1 MNVTFGHPSALPEK
15 YVPGKIYFVE
25 GEGAIYVAVSETEIV
40 QYSAYKDLEKL
51 STSKQDV
58 IEDLETI
65 RTEATKGASLAQ
77 NFSVISTDD
86 IDILFENN

>member
-1 MNVTFGHPSALPEK
+1 MNVTFVRLSALPDK
-15 YVPGKIYFVE
+15 YIPGKIYFVE
-25 GEGAIYVAVSETEIV
+25 GEGAIYVAISESEII
-40 QYSAYKDLEKL
+40 QYSAFKDLKKL

-77 NFSVISTDD
+77 NFSVINTED
-86 IDILFENN
+86 IDILFANN